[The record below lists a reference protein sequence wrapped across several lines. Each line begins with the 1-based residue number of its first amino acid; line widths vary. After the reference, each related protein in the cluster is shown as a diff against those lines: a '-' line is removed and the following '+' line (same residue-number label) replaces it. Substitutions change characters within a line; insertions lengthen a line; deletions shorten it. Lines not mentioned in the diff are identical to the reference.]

1 MVGVD
6 ENIWFLQMTVEEL
19 GCFVYLSC
27 SVIKVRINE
36 EKLVTGRSFSSM
48 TMCLAIDFKLLQLF
62 FWVMKVMWK
71 NLCASY
77 QSSVCY
83 ISPSVLQ
90 NPCCSRK

>member
-36 EKLVTGRSFSSM
+36 EKLVTG
-48 TMCLAIDFKLLQLF
+48 
-62 FWVMKVMWK
+62 
-71 NLCASY
+71 
-77 QSSVCY
+77 
-83 ISPSVLQ
+83 
-90 NPCCSRK
+90 